1 MALLR
6 NSSILAVLVALGGMS
21 PAQADEFD
29 NYIYNYLGR
38 GDGIYLGASDAT
50 RANMAIQ
57 HPTPWPSYV
66 NDTNIRTPARQG
78 VSALEKM
85 FNRYEGNGSSSPS
98 TVINVGPA
106 GSN

>member
-1 MALLR
+1 MALPR
-6 NSSILAVLVALGGMS
+6 NSSILAVLLALGAAS

-38 GDGIYLGASDAT
+38 GDRIYLGAGDAT
-50 RANMAIQ
+50 RANIAIQ

-66 NDTNIRTPARQG
+66 NDTTIRTPSRQG
-78 VSALEKM
+78 VGALEKM
-85 FNRYEGNGSSSPS
+85 FKRYESNGSSGPS
-98 TVINVGPA
+98 TVIDVGSS